1 MEERLLSFTEVMA
14 ILHIR
19 RTTMYKIQASPKYR
33 IPFIEIGTKKFISE
47 SAFCEW
53 LHENEGRQILGR

>member
-1 MEERLLSFTEVMA
+1 MKERLLTFVEVMD

-19 RTTMYKIQASPKYR
+19 KTTMYKIQASPKYR
-33 IPFIEIGTKKFISE
+33 IPFIEIGTKKIISE
-47 SAFCEW
+47 SAFYEW